1 MESIERECKFRINTY
16 KMFEILKNAR
26 NGLQFKCYFFFSLFS
41 TFQPYHIL
49 DLATTH
55 LIQPKNYILDCSS
68 DLWQE
73 EKRSKKMSRGKRM
86 KRMKRSKK
94 SRRRKRRRRMERR

>member
-1 MESIERECKFRINTY
+1 VLLLLLTLLHISA
-16 KMFEILKNAR
+16 LPHS
-26 NGLQFKCYFFFSLFS
+26 GFS
-41 TFQPYHIL
+41 
-49 DLATTH
+49 
-55 LIQPKNYILDCSS
+55 YILDCSS